1 MASISS
7 TTRRLR
13 ATPGA
18 NQHVPVIAVTAD
30 TSEEDVAACAAA
42 GMTWFVAKP
51 LTPATLL
58 GALEAVLNGQAALDT
73 PETQAA

>member
-1 MASISS
+1 
-7 TTRRLR
+7 
-13 ATPGA
+13 
-18 NQHVPVIAVTAD
+18 
-30 TSEEDVAACAAA
+30 
-42 GMTWFVAKP
+42 MTWFVAKP